1 MEKSISPIDL
11 QHAWQTAFQLRT
23 CPDDSVLRVVSPDEN
38 LSRHLAG
45 CAICRQKRDMPAA
58 QVNAWQKLFNQFAPL
73 VHQAV
78 NTPQSGQVWIL
89 KKMLSCWSDDGFY
102 YTPPNIL
109 ILEKLGDKPA
119 FRVAQ
124 LYLDKQLMGEGD
136 IWLGDRFGFAQSWNT
151 YDINADLLECW
162 LGSVSDSLV
171 SDVTNASKV
180 LIAQP
185 MENSILSFFRNIEV
199 SVGFN
204 TSAQLSVGD
213 STESSQN
220 EAFLQKILGTL
231 AEVYD
236 KVSNFKLPEYA
247 DSLIDLLAGTTDPNG
262 ISPVVAATSIPL
274 QINIIIKQ
282 VDGTISIKT
291 VGATLIE
298 NNWEDGDYYIA
309 GKLNEIQ
316 QDDLSVVASL
326 NVKGNVVCE
335 CQSTIEKGT
344 PYFDIVFKSVPEEA
358 SSIKNMK
365 YILVKL

>member
-1 MEKSISPIDL
+1 METNISPIDL
-11 QHAWQTAFQLRT
+11 QHAWQTAFLLRT

-38 LSRHLAG
+38 LSRHLAS
-45 CAICRQKRDMPAA
+45 CAICRQKRDMPAE
-58 QVNAWQKLFNQFAPL
+58 QVTAWQKLFNQFAPL

-78 NTPQSGQVWIL
+78 NTPQSGQVWVL
-89 KKMLSCWSDDGFY
+89 KKILSCWSNDGYY

-109 ILEKLGDKPA
+109 ILEKLRDKPV

-124 LYLDKQLMGEGD
+124 LYSDKHLMGEGD

-151 YDINADLLECW
+151 YDINTGLLECW
-162 LGSVSDSLV
+162 LGRVSDDLV
-171 SDVTNASKV
+171 SDVTKASKLPV
-180 LIAQP
+180 AQP
-185 MENSILSFFRNIEV
+185 IENSILSYFRNIEV
-199 SVGFN
+199 SVGLN
-204 TSAQLSVGD
+204 TSAQLTVREA
-213 STESSQN
+213 TESSQN
-220 EAFLQKILGTL
+220 EAFLQKLLGTL
-231 AEVYD
+231 ADVYD
-236 KVSNFKLPEYA
+236 KLSKFKLPEYA
-247 DSLIDLLAGTTDPNG
+247 DSLIDLLAGTSDPNG

-316 QDDLSVVASL
+316 PDDLSVVASL

-344 PYFDIVFKSVPEEA
+344 PYFDIVFKSVAEEV
-358 SSIKNMK
+358 SSIENMK